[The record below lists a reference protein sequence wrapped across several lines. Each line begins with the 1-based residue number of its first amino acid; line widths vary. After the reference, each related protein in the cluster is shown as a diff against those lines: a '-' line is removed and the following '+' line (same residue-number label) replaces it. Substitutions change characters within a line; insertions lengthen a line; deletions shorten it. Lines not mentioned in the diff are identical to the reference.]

1 MKKSLLLVPVLAV
14 MLSFSAC
21 GFDIHKQLSTNISE
35 TCNNY
40 FVGETN
46 DYYINLFSGSREKVY
61 QLDGISTEK
70 IPYAILSVRCKTARN
85 NEELQFSVE
94 INDKTYDG
102 ALKNN
107 PYDSTLEADIET
119 TLANSDVVYVYIKDG
134 DDTQVANL
142 KCVSENFFVNSQ
154 TALDIAL
161 DEIINQKIEFDK
173 TLKYECFVQVLNKDA
188 SDNLYFWIVSVVS
201 SDGAVWNVI
210 IDTSTGKVLAKNCN
224 NLQ

>member
-94 INDKTYDG
+94 INDNIE
-102 ALKNN
+102 KN
-107 PYDSTLEADIET
+107 IE
-119 TLANSDVVYVYIKDG
+119 I
-134 DDTQVANL
+134 
-142 KCVSENFFVNSQ
+142 NFN
-154 TALDIAL
+154 TMTN
-161 DEIINQKIEFDK
+161 IIFFFFFF
-173 TLKYECFVQVLNKDA
+173 LM
-188 SDNLYFWIVSVVS
+188 LYS
-201 SDGAVWNVI
+201 
-210 IDTSTGKVLAKNCN
+210 
-224 NLQ
+224 